1 MGDHRFST
9 EEKHMQFS
17 WNVGCDY
24 RDFLVKQNLNR
35 GMTLRAARVAADAED
50 SEKQAKMGLR
60 EGQAIMLGPNR
71 SLMVAERG
79 EG

>member
-1 MGDHRFST
+1 LGATDSERETIMGIAG
-9 EEKHMQFS
+9 
-17 WNVGCDY
+17 NVGCDY
-24 RDFLVKQNLNR
+24 RDYLVKQNLK
-35 GMTLRAARVAADAED
+35 LRAARVAADAED
-50 SEKQAKMGLR
+50 TEKRAKMGLR